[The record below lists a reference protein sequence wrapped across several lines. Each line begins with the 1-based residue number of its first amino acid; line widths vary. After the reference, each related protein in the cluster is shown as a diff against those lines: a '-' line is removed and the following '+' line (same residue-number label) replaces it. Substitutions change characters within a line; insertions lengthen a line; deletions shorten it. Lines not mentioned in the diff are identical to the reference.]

1 MASERKGSIELFKVA
16 GVQVEIDYSWIFIAV
31 LIWWSLSAGYFPR
44 TYPGHAWSSYWIV
57 GAVGTALFFASI
69 LGHELSHAALGN
81 RLGENVTRITLFIFG
96 GVAHLTSEPKTAGD
110 EFKIAAIGP
119 LSSVVIAA
127 IFWTIEQTLVGVHA
141 PELWIA
147 MFSYLA
153 FINVALAV
161 FNLLPGFPL
170 DGGRILRA
178 ILWHHWGDFRR
189 ATAAAADWGNT
200 IAWGMIVLG
209 GLEIFGGEL
218 VSGIWMIFI
227 GLFLRG
233 AAHASY
239 QSVVIEQIL
248 GRPKVADLMIREPV
262 SIDPDATISDA
273 VDHYF
278 LHYGYT
284 GFPVV
289 KDGRAMGIL
298 SLSRVRECP
307 REERGNRHVHD
318 IMVPITAKVT
328 ISPSASISDA
338 MHQMAEADAGRLLV
352 LDGERLSGLIT
363 RSQIAR
369 FVQLKAQLDPT
380 PVPSSNSA
388 PDPASMNP

>member
-1 MASERKGSIELFKVA
+1 MAGERKGSLELFKVA
-16 GVQVEIDYSWIFIAV
+16 GVQVEIDYSWIVIAILV
-31 LIWWSLSAGYFPR
+31 WWSLSAGYFPR
-44 TYPGHAWSSYWIV
+44 IYPGHAFTSYWIV
-57 GAVGTALFFASI
+57 GAVGTVLFFASV

-81 RLGENVTRITLFIFG
+81 RLGENVSRITLFIFG
-96 GVAHLTSEPKTAGD
+96 GMAHLSGEPKTAGD

-119 LSSVVIAA
+119 VSSVVIAA
-127 IFWTIEQTLVGVHA
+127 VFWILARTLTALHA
-141 PELWIA
+141 PSLWVA
-147 MFSYLA
+147 LFSYLA

-178 ILWHHWGDFRR
+178 ILWHFWGDFRR

-200 IAWGMIVLG
+200 IAWGLIALG
-209 GLEIFGGEL
+209 ALEIFGGGL
-218 VSGIWMIFI
+218 VGGIWMIFI

-233 AAHASY
+233 AANASY
-239 QSVVIEQIL
+239 QSVVVEQML
-248 GRPKVADLMIREPV
+248 GRASVADLMIREPV
-262 SIDPDATISDA
+262 TIDPDASVSDA

-278 LHYGYT
+278 PHYGYT

-307 REERGNRHVHD
+307 REERANRRVHD
-318 IMVPITAKVT
+318 IMVPVNEKVT
-328 ISPSASISDA
+328 ISPGATVSDA
-338 MHQMAEADAGRLLV
+338 MHRMAEADAGRLLV
-352 LDGERLSGLIT
+352 LDAERLMGLIT

-369 FVQLKAQLDPT
+369 FVQLKSQLDPSI
-380 PVPSSNSA
+380 V
-388 PDPASMNP
+388 NP

>member
-1 MASERKGSIELFKVA
+1 MAGERKGSLELFKVA
-16 GVQVEIDYSWIFIAV
+16 GVQVEIDYSWIVIAV
-31 LIWWSLSAGYFPR
+31 LVWWSLSAGYFPR
-44 TYPGHAWSSYWIV
+44 TYPGHDFTSYWIV
-57 GAVGTALFFASI
+57 GAIGTVLFFASV

-81 RLGENVTRITLFIFG
+81 RLGENVSRITLFIFG
-96 GVAHLTSEPKTAGD
+96 GMAHLSGEPKTAGD

-119 LSSVVIAA
+119 VSSVVIAA
-127 IFWTIEQTLVGVHA
+127 IFWTIEQTLIGLHA
-141 PELWIA
+141 PSLWVA
-147 MFSYLA
+147 VFSYLA

-178 ILWHHWGDFRR
+178 ILWHFWGDFRR

-200 IAWGMIVLG
+200 IAWGLIALG
-209 GLEIFGGEL
+209 ALEIFAGGL
-218 VSGIWMIFI
+218 VGGIWMIFI

-239 QSVVIEQIL
+239 QSVVIEQML
-248 GRPKVADLMIREPV
+248 GRANVADLMIREPV
-262 SIDPDATISDA
+262 TIAPDTTVSDA
-273 VDHYF
+273 VDRYF
-278 LHYGYT
+278 LHHGYT
-284 GFPVV
+284 GYPVV

-307 REERGNRHVHD
+307 REERANRRVHD
-318 IMVPITAKVT
+318 IMVPVSEKVT
-328 ISPSASISDA
+328 IAPNASISDA

-352 LDGERLSGLIT
+352 INGEHLDGLIT

-369 FVQLKAQLDPT
+369 FVQLKSQLDPST
-380 PVPSSNSA
+380 V
-388 PDPASMNP
+388 NP

>member
-1 MASERKGSIELFKVA
+1 RMASARKGSIELIKVA

-31 LIWWSLSAGYFPR
+31 LVWWSLSAGYFPR
-44 TYPGHAWSSYWIV
+44 EYPGHSFGSYWTV
-57 GAVGTALFFASI
+57 GAIGTVLFFASV
-69 LGHELSHAALGN
+69 LGHELSHAAVGN

-96 GVAHLTSEPKTAGD
+96 GMAHLSSEPKTAGD

-119 LSSVVIAA
+119 VSSLVIAA
-127 IFWTIEQTLVGVHA
+127 IFWAIEQTLVGVHA
-141 PELWIA
+141 PALWVA
-147 MFSYLA
+147 VFSYLA

-178 ILWHHWGDFRR
+178 ILWHYWGDFRR

-200 IAWGMIVLG
+200 IAWGLIALG
-209 GLEIFGGEL
+209 ALEIFGGGL
-218 VSGIWMIFI
+218 VGGIWMIFI

-239 QSVVIEQIL
+239 QSVVVEQML
-248 GRPKVADLMIREPV
+248 GRAHVADLMIREPV
-262 SIDPDATISDA
+262 TIDPDLSVSEA

-307 REERGNRHVHD
+307 REERANRRVHD
-318 IMVPITAKVT
+318 IMVPVNEKVT
-328 ISPSASISDA
+328 ISPGATVSDA
-338 MHQMAEADAGRLLV
+338 MHRMAEADAGRLLV
-352 LDGERLSGLIT
+352 LDAERLMGLIT

-369 FVQLKAQLDPT
+369 FVQLKSQLDPSI
-380 PVPSSNSA
+380 V
-388 PDPASMNP
+388 NP

>member
-16 GVQVEIDYSWIFIAV
+16 GVQVEIDYSWIVIAV
-31 LIWWSLSAGYFPR
+31 LVWWSLSAGYFPR
-44 TYPGHAWSSYWIV
+44 TYPGHSFTSYWIV
-57 GAVGTALFFASI
+57 GALGTILFFASV

-96 GVAHLTSEPKTAGD
+96 GMAHLSSEPKTAGD

-119 LSSVVIAA
+119 VSSLVIAA
-127 IFWTIEQTLVGVHA
+127 IFWIIEQMLVGLHA
-141 PELWIA
+141 PSLWVA
-147 MFSYLA
+147 VFTYLA

-178 ILWHHWGDFRR
+178 ILWHYWGDFRR

-200 IAWGMIVLG
+200 IAWGLIALG
-209 GLEIFGGEL
+209 ALEIFGGGL
-218 VSGIWMIFI
+218 VGGIWMIFI

-239 QSVVIEQIL
+239 QSVVVEQML
-248 GRPKVADLMIREPV
+248 GRAKVADLMIREPIA
-262 SIDPDATISDA
+262 IDPEITVGEAIDR
-273 VDHYF
+273 YF
-278 LHYGYT
+278 LHHGHTGY
-284 GFPVV
+284 PVV
-289 KDGRAMGIL
+289 KDGHAMGIL

-307 REERGNRHVHD
+307 PDQRGNRRVHE
-318 IMVPITAKVT
+318 IMVPVAGNVT
-328 ISPSASISDA
+328 ISPRATISDA

-352 LDGERLSGLIT
+352 LDGDRLEGLVT

-369 FVQLKAQLDPT
+369 FVEMKSMLDP
-380 PVPSSNSA
+380 SSA
-388 PDPASMNP
+388 QPA

>member
-1 MASERKGSIELFKVA
+1 MAGERKGSIELFKVA
-16 GVQVEIDYSWIFIAV
+16 GVQIEIDYSWIVVALLV
-31 LIWWSLSAGYFPR
+31 WWSLSAGYFPR
-44 TYPGHAWSSYWIV
+44 TYPDHAFTSYWIV
-57 GAVGTALFFASI
+57 GAIGTVLFFASV

-96 GVAHLTSEPKTAGD
+96 GMAHLSSEPKTAGD

-119 LSSVVIAA
+119 VSSIVIAA
-127 IFWTIEQTLVGVHA
+127 IFWTIEQTLVGLHA
-141 PELWIA
+141 PALWVA
-147 MFSYLA
+147 VFSYLA

-178 ILWHHWGDFRR
+178 ILWHFWGDFRR

-200 IAWGMIVLG
+200 IAWGLIALG
-209 GLEIFGGEL
+209 AIEIFGGGL
-218 VSGIWMIFI
+218 VGGIWMIFI

-239 QSVVIEQIL
+239 QSVVVEQML
-248 GRPKVADLMIREPV
+248 GRATVADLMIREPV
-262 SIDPDATISDA
+262 TIDPDASVTDA
-273 VDHYF
+273 VDRYF
-278 LHYGYT
+278 LHHGFTGY
-284 GFPVV
+284 PVV

-307 REERGNRHVHD
+307 PEERANRRVHD
-318 IMVPITAKVT
+318 IMVPVSAKVT
-328 ISPSASISDA
+328 IAPNATVSDA

-352 LDGERLSGLIT
+352 LNGEHLNGLIT

-369 FVQLKAQLDPT
+369 FVQLKSMLEPPA
-380 PVPSSNSA
+380 VSS
-388 PDPASMNP
+388 

>member
-16 GVQVEIDYSWIFIAV
+16 GVQVEIDYSWIVIAV
-31 LIWWSLSAGYFPR
+31 LVWWSLSAGYFPR
-44 TYPGHAWSSYWIV
+44 SYPGHALSSYWIV
-57 GAVGTALFFASI
+57 GALGTVLFFASV

-96 GVAHLTSEPKTAGD
+96 GMAHLSNEPKTAGD

-119 LSSVVIAA
+119 VSSVVIAA
-127 IFWTIEQTLVGVHA
+127 IFWTIEQTLAQLHA
-141 PELWIA
+141 PALWVA
-147 MFSYLA
+147 VFSYLA

-178 ILWHHWGDFRR
+178 ILWHFWGDFRR

-200 IAWGMIVLG
+200 IAWGMIALG
-209 GLEIFGGEL
+209 ALEIFGGSL

-239 QSVVIEQIL
+239 QSVVVEQML
-248 GRPKVADLMIREPV
+248 GRARVADLMIHEPV
-262 SIDPDATISDA
+262 SIDPDLTVGEAIDR
-273 VDHYF
+273 YF
-278 LHYGYT
+278 LHHGHTGY
-284 GFPVV
+284 PVM
-289 KDGRAMGIL
+289 KDGRAMGLL
-298 SLSRVRECP
+298 SLSRVRECSP
-307 REERGNRHVHD
+307 QDRGNRRVHE
-318 IMVPITAKVT
+318 IMVPAGAKVT
-328 ISPSASISDA
+328 ISPRATVSDA
-338 MHQMAEADAGRLLV
+338 MHQMAEADSGRLLV
-352 LDGERLSGLIT
+352 VDGDHFEGLVT

-369 FVQLKAQLDPT
+369 FVQMKSMLA
-380 PVPSSNSA
+380 PS
-388 PDPASMNP
+388 PQPA